1 VTLRK
6 VPGALALGLL
16 ASLAAHAA
24 LFGGTHLM
32 GGAYAG
38 LLVETASAGCFGFVL
53 CFAALAWSGSRLT
66 AEGTILATR
75 LRERLPGAPAVFTS
89 ASLWYIVAEA
99 VEPHHA
105 AVAPA
110 VVIIT
115 LAIAAWLTLRL
126 ARAVLSVLAR
136 AAIEIQR
143 VTFTPRAPSWKRRLR
158 LRPLHRRSLWVRR
171 RFARP
176 PPIAFARA

>member
-1 VTLRK
+1 MTLRK

-24 LFGGTHLM
+24 LFGGTHVM

-38 LLVETASAGCFGFVL
+38 LLAQAASAGCFGLVL

-66 AEGTILATR
+66 AEGTILAAR
-75 LRERLPGAPAVFTS
+75 LRERLPGAPALFTC
-89 ASLWYIVAEA
+89 ASLWYMAAEA

-105 AVAPA
+105 GVAPA
-110 VVIIT
+110 VAVIT
-115 LAIAAWLTLRL
+115 LAVAAWLSLRL
-126 ARAVLSVLAR
+126 ARAVVGALAL
-136 AAIEIQR
+136 AAIAIQKT
-143 VTFTPRAPSWKRRLR
+143 TFTPRTPSWKRRLR
-158 LRPLHRRSLWVRR
+158 LRPIRRRAPLAHR

-176 PPIAFARA
+176 PPIAIVL